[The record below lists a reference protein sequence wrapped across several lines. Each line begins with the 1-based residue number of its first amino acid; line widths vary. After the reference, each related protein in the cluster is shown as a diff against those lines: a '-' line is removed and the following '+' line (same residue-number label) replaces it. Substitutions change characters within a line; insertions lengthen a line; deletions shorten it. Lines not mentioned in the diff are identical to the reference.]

1 VYSTVDS
8 GLTYTFTVIRYGTAS
23 VKQAYELMAL
33 YRKAEM
39 YAVRVGK
46 LLINH
51 NRNNV
56 INRRD
61 RRTDG
66 QTDTGRLFY
75 ALHCGVDASGVK
87 WMCVKYFRMYCIV
100 RLPVAIPLEM
110 KALVQIF
117 CLLS

>member
-1 VYSTVDS
+1 MYSTVDS

-56 INRRD
+56 INRWD
-61 RRTDG
+61 RRTDR
-66 QTDTGRLFY
+66 QT
-75 ALHCGVDASGVK
+75 
-87 WMCVKYFRMYCIV
+87 
-100 RLPVAIPLEM
+100 PVGCFTLCTVVWTPLE
-110 KALVQIF
+110 
-117 CLLS
+117 

>member
-87 WMCVKYFRMYCIV
+87 SMRVKYFRMYCIV
-100 RLPVAIPLEM
+100 RLPVAKSLEM